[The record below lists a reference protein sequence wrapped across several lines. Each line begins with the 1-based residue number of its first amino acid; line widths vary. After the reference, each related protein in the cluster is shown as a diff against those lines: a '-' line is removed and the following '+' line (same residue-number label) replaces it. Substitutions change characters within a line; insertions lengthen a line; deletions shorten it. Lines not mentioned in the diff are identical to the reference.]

1 MALKSEVFSKE
12 IYELAKKPALM
23 KRLDEKV
30 VRRELQKLPSFKDN
44 IWNPELMDEV
54 SAYLEGWHHYPS
66 VWIIERILGDM
77 HAEWQASDGEGQ
89 AEEESEED
97 EEEGED
103 DGGTMAGFGTVLEE
117 LKRVLG
123 FDKLEEG
130 LQKYPAI
137 LAFYLRWSHLRQAVG
152 SFFFRIK
159 RGIYRAKSAMSD
171 AIIYLVRH
179 VFCHAG
185 KNPVVWFFGM
195 IFFLGS
201 QIVANLI
208 VIVRVFLNPEKGLD
222 AVGVDIFPE

>member
-1 MALKSEVFSKE
+1 MALKSEAFSKE

-23 KRLDEKV
+23 KKLDEKI

-54 SAYLEGWHHYPS
+54 GAYLEGWHHYPS

-77 HAEWQASDGEGQ
+77 HAEWHASDGEGQ
-89 AEEESEED
+89 TEEDDEDEEEED
-97 EEEGED
+97 EE
-103 DGGTMAGFGTVLEE
+103 GGGSMIGLGTVMEE
-117 LKRVLG
+117 LKEALG

-130 LQKYPAI
+130 LQKYPTI
-137 LAFYLRWSHLRQAVG
+137 LAFYLRWSHIRLLVG

-159 RGIYRAKSAMSD
+159 RGIHRGKTTAAGGISYV
-171 AIIYLVRH
+171 VRN

-185 KNPVVWFFGM
+185 KNPVIWFFGM
-195 IFFLGS
+195 ILFLGS